1 MTVQRYEEFV
11 NCHSFYVSLA
21 IPNVSF
27 VLFVLKWCITI
38 LYKTNID
45 YDVEDLLTSVE
56 CIQKKECGMNHSPR
70 TPFNGCW
77 YSSE

>member
-27 VLFVLKWCITI
+27 VLFVLKWCIMI

-56 CIQKKECGMNHSPR
+56 CIQKKSAV
-70 TPFNGCW
+70 
-77 YSSE
+77 